1 MTDKDK
7 YIDKEKDKGEEPQGQ
22 GSQGPASEQ
31 DSEQDNE
38 TRNGEECGH
47 SSKGAGKSEEDR
59 FDRNEQE
66 SSFNRAMKELGESM
80 SELAG
85 ARSADALNSAIPLIQ
100 DAAERIRNQA
110 RSKPSEGLDEQVE
123 ASRSGSAEE
132 RTVSEQ
138 ELVDAFRE
146 HDAAPLY
153 LDHHKRIAGVCAALA
168 RYFAMDT
175 FTVRMLAVTGLIFIP
190 QVAFPAYWIC
200 YFMLD
205 ERDDRLDSGNLSR
218 RQRRKQRKRERRAM
232 RGLAKVSRSV
242 GQRETQGFGCSKA
255 QLRKMRR
262 MSYPGY
268 RLPGSW
274 LNWQGMQS
282 ADESTDAGSAGAKD
296 GERRTEQAGR
306 RGGAGAKPRATVV
319 APEVALRKARFQS
332 KELETRLRRLESFVT
347 SKQFYLH
354 KELKNLEQ

>member
-1 MTDKDK
+1 M
-7 YIDKEKDKGEEPQGQ
+7 
-22 GSQGPASEQ
+22 
-31 DSEQDNE
+31 
-38 TRNGEECGH
+38 
-47 SSKGAGKSEEDR
+47 
-59 FDRNEQE
+59 
-66 SSFNRAMKELGESM
+66 
-80 SELAG
+80 
-85 ARSADALNSAIPLIQ
+85 
-100 DAAERIRNQA
+100 
-110 RSKPSEGLDEQVE
+110 E
-123 ASRSGSAEE
+123 ASRSGSIDE

-146 HDAAPLY
+146 HDAAQLY

-200 YFMLD
+200 YFMFD
-205 ERDDRLDSGNLSR
+205 ERDERLDSGNLSR

-232 RGLAKVSRSV
+232 RGLVQVSRSAD
-242 GQRETQGFGCSKA
+242 QRDNQSFGCSKA

-262 MSYPGY
+262 MSYRGY

-274 LNWQGMQS
+274 LNWQRIQS
-282 ADESTDAGSAGAKD
+282 PDEPIDAGSAGAKG
-296 GERRTEQAGR
+296 GESRTERAGR
-306 RGGAGAKPRATVV
+306 RGGASASPGATVV
-319 APEVALRKARFQS
+319 APGVALRKARYQS